1 MPAGRRSAVATVETT
16 EVRAP
21 PRPSWPEG
29 EAAPLLRFRFDG
41 EGEDGSTRPGRSRRG
56 EPRSIKD
63 ALLRWLDE
71 QL

>member
-1 MPAGRRSAVATVETT
+1 MAAMRRSAVATVETT
-16 EVRAP
+16 EGRAP

-29 EAAPLLRFRFDG
+29 EAAPLLRFRFDA
-41 EGEDGSTRPGRSRRG
+41 ESEDESSLAGRPGRG

-63 ALLRWLDE
+63 ALVRWLDE